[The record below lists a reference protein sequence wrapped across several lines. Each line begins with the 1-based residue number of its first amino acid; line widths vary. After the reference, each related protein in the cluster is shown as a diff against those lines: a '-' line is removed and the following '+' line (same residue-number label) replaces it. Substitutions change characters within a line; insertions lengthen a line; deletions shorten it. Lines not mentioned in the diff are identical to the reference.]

1 MLTATVKIDQS
12 EGIPDS
18 GIPERVIVK
27 KFYRR
32 SFRPLFPIPPLF
44 FLAFFRVAL
53 PVLSRRC
60 YYLNAWNRLFCCIL
74 KCFRIWV
81 WRLCYLKR
89 AKISMPGFFLTND
102 KGKSSTWRE
111 LKAVY
116 YTLLS
121 VGNSLKKHKVQWHT
135 DNQNVTCIINRGS
148 TKPDLQT
155 LVE

>member
-60 YYLNAWNRLFCCIL
+60 YYLNAWNRLPALPQLTQLLVLFHAIQEALLNLLEGNVQMPPFVIL
-74 KCFRIWV
+74 WVKGQSKVAFLPTILGDHESPARFVVRNLEDVKCPT
-81 WRLCYLKR
+81 
-89 AKISMPGFFLTND
+89 AK
-102 KGKSSTWRE
+102 
-111 LKAVY
+111 
-116 YTLLS
+116 
-121 VGNSLKKHKVQWHT
+121 
-135 DNQNVTCIINRGS
+135 
-148 TKPDLQT
+148 
-155 LVE
+155 